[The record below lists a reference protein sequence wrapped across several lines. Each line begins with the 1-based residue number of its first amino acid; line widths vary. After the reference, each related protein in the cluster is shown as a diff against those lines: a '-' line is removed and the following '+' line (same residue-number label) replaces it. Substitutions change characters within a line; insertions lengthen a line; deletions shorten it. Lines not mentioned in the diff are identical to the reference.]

1 MVGPPVA
8 SSRARGYK
16 KRLASARRFMLII
29 LVTVVSCMAQNLVPE
44 ASAWLVGMETNAA
57 ILALSIFTVIVF
69 RVRSVER
76 ADALQA
82 ASQID
87 HSCG

>member
-1 MVGPPVA
+1 
-8 SSRARGYK
+8 
-16 KRLASARRFMLII
+16 MLII
-29 LVTVVSCMAQNLVPE
+29 LVTVVSCMAQTLVRE

-76 ADALQA
+76 ADSLQA

-87 HSCG
+87 HSYG

>member
-1 MVGPPVA
+1 
-8 SSRARGYK
+8 
-16 KRLASARRFMLII
+16 MLII
-29 LVTVVSCMAQNLVPE
+29 LVTVVSCMAQALVPE

-76 ADALQA
+76 ADSLQA
-82 ASQID
+82 ASQLG
-87 HSCG
+87 HSYG

>member
-1 MVGPPVA
+1 
-8 SSRARGYK
+8 
-16 KRLASARRFMLII
+16 MLII

-76 ADALQA
+76 TRSLQA

-87 HSCG
+87 HSYG

>member
-1 MVGPPVA
+1 
-8 SSRARGYK
+8 
-16 KRLASARRFMLII
+16 MLII
-29 LVTVVSCMAQNLVPE
+29 LVTAVFCMAQNFMPE

-76 ADALQA
+76 ADSLEA

-87 HSCG
+87 HSYG

>member
-1 MVGPPVA
+1 
-8 SSRARGYK
+8 
-16 KRLASARRFMLII
+16 MLII
-29 LVTVVSCMAQNLVPE
+29 LVTAVFCLAQNLVLE
-44 ASAWLVGMETNAA
+44 ASEWLVGMETNAA

-76 ADALQA
+76 ADSLQA

-87 HSCG
+87 HSYG